1 MSNSPMPMAT
11 VNDTVVSAMSS
22 TERVTSLLVEQSE
35 RKIRRM
41 VVIIN

>member
-1 MSNSPMPMAT
+1 MPTAT

>member
-1 MSNSPMPMAT
+1 MPMAT